1 VQASGRSADLTSTE
15 LSWKYDEHIDRLST
29 MTTGVDSDLQPVARL
44 PEDILHL
51 IVSAYVTARS
61 EEDALDWRWR
71 RSINEEAAY
80 PILPLLLSC
89 KLLCG
94 FTIPQLYRDIKLP
107 RSHTLKKFITAPAI
121 ESYQYMHRLDV
132 FSSKTITAWDLD
144 LRLTHCFV
152 RYLLKLPP
160 GNNASNMDLLAF
172 EELRSKWVRSCRPR
186 LEVLKLRGQ
195 ARRAVE
201 GLLALSVILV
211 SSDASN
217 SFNLFAFPD
226 QIRCSPCPVRGI
238 RYSRRG

>member
-1 VQASGRSADLTSTE
+1 
-15 LSWKYDEHIDRLST
+15 
-29 MTTGVDSDLQPVARL
+29 MMTGVRSVFQPVARL

-61 EEDALDWRWR
+61 EEDALSWRRR
-71 RSINEEAAY
+71 RSINEEVAY
-80 PILPLLLSC
+80 PILPLPLSC

-107 RSHTLKKFITAPAI
+107 RSHTLKKFINAPAV
-121 ESYQYMHRLDV
+121 ESYQYMHRLEV
-132 FSSKTITAWDLD
+132 FSAKPIDAWDLD

-152 RYLLKLPP
+152 RYLLNLPP
-160 GNNASNMDLLAF
+160 GNNASDMDLSTF

-201 GLLALSVILV
+201 GLLAL
-211 SSDASN
+211 
-217 SFNLFAFPD
+217 
-226 QIRCSPCPVRGI
+226 
-238 RYSRRG
+238 

>member
-1 VQASGRSADLTSTE
+1 VQASVKPTDLK
-15 LSWKYDEHIDRLST
+15 LIGFPWNYDHRIDRLSFR
-29 MTTGVDSDLQPVARL
+29 MTEVGSVFQPGARL

-226 QIRCSPCPVRGI
+226 QIRCSPCPIRGI